1 MVSYFSISDKL
12 QHCKWFIQYCKTT
25 ENKSN
30 MACSLDCQEE
40 EEEEEGTCSV
50 YLLASHLKADQ
61 GLAQSR
67 T

>member
-1 MVSYFSISDKL
+1 MVYTG
-12 QHCKWFIQYCKTT
+12 QVYCKTT